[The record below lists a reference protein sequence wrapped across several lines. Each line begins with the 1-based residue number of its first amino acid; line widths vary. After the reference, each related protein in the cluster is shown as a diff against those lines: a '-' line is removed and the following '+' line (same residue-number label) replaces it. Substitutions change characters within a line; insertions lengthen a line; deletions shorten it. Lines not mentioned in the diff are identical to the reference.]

1 MDKTRID
8 SLMEALKSS
17 DEAVREQATETLWR
31 IWFDQKGAVGF
42 EALQRSQQLLQV
54 GEIAQAAAIL
64 GHIIQTMPDFA
75 EAWNRR
81 AVLYFV
87 QRQYRRAIS
96 DCQEALR
103 LNPRHFGALHGM
115 GLCYQCLGEY
125 SQAIYTFRQA
135 LELQPF
141 SIENQ
146 RLLLECT
153 ANLS

>member
-8 SLMEALKSS
+8 SLMVELKND
-17 DEAVREQATETLWR
+17 DESVREQATATLWR
-31 IWFDQKGAVGF
+31 IWFDQKGEVGF
-42 EALQRSQQLLQV
+42 QALQRSQQFLQV
-54 GEIAQAAAIL
+54 GEIGQSAAIL
-64 GHIIQTMPDFA
+64 SELIQAMPDFA

-81 AVLYFV
+81 AVLYFM

-125 SQAIYTFRQA
+125 SQAIRAFRDA
-135 LELQPF
+135 LAIQPF

-146 RLLLECT
+146 RLILECM
-153 ANLS
+153 ASLS

>member
-8 SLMEALKSS
+8 SLMVELKND
-17 DEAVREQATETLWR
+17 DESVREQATATLWR
-31 IWFDQKGAVGF
+31 IWFDQKGEVGF
-42 EALQRSQQLLQV
+42 QALQRSQQFLQV
-54 GEIAQAAAIL
+54 GEIGQSAAIL
-64 GHIIQTMPDFA
+64 SELIQTMPDFA

-81 AVLYFV
+81 AVLYFM
-87 QRQYRRAIS
+87 QRQYRRAIA

-125 SQAIYTFRQA
+125 SQAIRAFRDA
-135 LELQPF
+135 LAIQPF

-146 RLLLECT
+146 RLILECM
-153 ANLS
+153 ASLS